1 MLTHGADAALVQA
14 HVTALAQRLGYD
26 VQLLVLAEGLLLTIE
41 DGRSFRTKLGHVVS
55 GMNVNMSALIAL
67 DEIVRQAPAAAIDR
81 RLDAVEH
88 AADCYPRW
96 LVVLGMGLTAA
107 SLSRLFGGTWP
118 VVGVS
123 ALVGVVNL
131 LVRQVL
137 SHWSMNPIAIAG
149 LTALTSG
156 LVGALLMRLFPEDSP
171 TLCLVAAGMIL
182 VPGVPLLNGVREMLG
197 SHVVT
202 GIARLMVGTVTV
214 LSIAFGLF
222 IAARIAGDAFSI
234 DAQDSMLPV
243 HEDFIF
249 SALAT
254 LGFAMLFNVPPKAGW
269 VCIVCGMAGHGF
281 RSALGHLGLGLII
294 GTVLATFTAAMIA
307 RLLGHRFR
315 VPAVTFVFP
324 GVVAMVP
331 GSYAFRAG
339 IGGIGIMNSGSDV
352 PMALISGTIGLALT
366 AVLVTAAIAIGLSLA
381 LATQFTLAG
390 EQRAI

>member
-214 LSIAFGLF
+214 HSIAFGLF

-249 SALAT
+249 SASDTRFCHAFQRPT
-254 LGFAMLFNVPPKAGW
+254 K
-269 VCIVCGMAGHGF
+269 
-281 RSALGHLGLGLII
+281 SGLGLHCMWH
-294 GTVLATFTAAMIA
+294 GWA
-307 RLLGHRFR
+307 R
-315 VPAVTFVFP
+315 VPLRVGASWPWSDYRYCSGNLHCGNDCAFAGTSVQGASRDIRFSW
-324 GVVAMVP
+324 GGGD
-331 GSYAFRAG
+331 GSG
-339 IGGIGIMNSGSDV
+339 ILRLPCRDRRHRHH
-352 PMALISGTIGLALT
+352 
-366 AVLVTAAIAIGLSLA
+366 
-381 LATQFTLAG
+381 
-390 EQRAI
+390 E